1 MHIAQKH
8 SDSVRRTYRRS
19 FMAITAV
26 LSARR
31 HARGRQVR
39 PSDDRSSPRVR
50 PVGRS
55 RRSPDRSS
63 RPARATSRSRRV
75 ASEPYLWIGSA
86 SMSVVRAM
94 CIRVPLASLPSSALL
109 VRRAETKHL
118 RRHGTGARRG
128 NTVPYRSIDA
138 ARGERPYIRV
148 RVTPLDRMSRAS
160 TRRVVVR
167 ATTTHG
173 RTQGTAAS

>member
-1 MHIAQKH
+1 
-8 SDSVRRTYRRS
+8 
-19 FMAITAV
+19 
-26 LSARR
+26 
-31 HARGRQVR
+31 
-39 PSDDRSSPRVR
+39 
-50 PVGRS
+50 
-55 RRSPDRSS
+55 
-63 RPARATSRSRRV
+63 
-75 ASEPYLWIGSA
+75 
-86 SMSVVRAM
+86 MSVVRAM

-160 TRRVVVR
+160 TRRVVAR